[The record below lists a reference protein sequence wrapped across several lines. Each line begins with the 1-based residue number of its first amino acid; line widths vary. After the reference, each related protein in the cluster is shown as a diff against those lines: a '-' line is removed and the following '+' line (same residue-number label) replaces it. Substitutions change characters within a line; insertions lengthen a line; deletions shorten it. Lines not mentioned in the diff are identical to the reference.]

1 MAVQSSTWASRL
13 FDCNTPENAG
23 LCCYGL
29 FCAPCL
35 YGQNVES
42 LPREEVCC
50 GGNAWGS
57 CLVFSLLGAVGAH
70 CLVHSRTRR
79 WIRNKYNISGRSAG
93 DFFITWCCAPCA
105 LAQETREL
113 RLRKTQAVEYGF
125 MASEPAT
132 QQI

>member
-1 MAVQSSTWASRL
+1 MAAQSSTWASRL
-13 FDCNTPENAG
+13 FEFGTPENAG

-29 FCAPCL
+29 FCAQCL

-57 CLVFSLLGAVGAH
+57 CLVYSLLGAVGAH

-79 WIRNKYNISGRSAG
+79 WIRNKYNIRCATISGMPIA
-93 DFFITWCCAPCA
+93 ITVYRCADMLRMPAVARQGA
-105 LAQETREL
+105 L
-113 RLRKTQAVEYGF
+113 
-125 MASEPAT
+125 
-132 QQI
+132 